1 MGLREVLGSWPV
13 WRQLRGDDRLG
24 LGSAVTSPSTRAT
37 APRTEQADFVG
48 KSVCPFCAVGCAQR
62 VHVRDGAI
70 THIDG
75 DPASPVSRGRL
86 CARGASTLDL
96 VAGPGRETTVKYRA
110 PHATEWS
117 ELDLDTAMDMIADRV
132 VAARDETWQ
141 ATDDDGHRVNRT
153 MGIAALGGA
162 ACDNEENYLVKKLWT
177 ALGAVQIENQ
187 ARI

>member
-1 MGLREVLGSWPV
+1 MGLRDLLSSWPV
-13 WRQLRGDDRLG
+13 WRQLRGSDRLG
-24 LGSAVTSPSTRAT
+24 LSTAVTSASTRAI
-37 APRTEQADFVG
+37 APRTADDDYVAQ
-48 KSVCPFCAVGCAQR
+48 SVCPFCAVGCAQR
-62 VHVRDGAI
+62 IHVRDGEV

-86 CARGASTLDL
+86 CARGSSTLDL

-110 PHATEWS
+110 PYATEWS

-132 VAARDETWQ
+132 IDARDRSWQ
-141 ATDDDGHRVNRT
+141 THDDDGNPVDRA

-162 ACDNEENYLVKKLWT
+162 ACDNEENYLVKKLFN
-177 ALGAVQIENQ
+177 ALGVVQIENQ